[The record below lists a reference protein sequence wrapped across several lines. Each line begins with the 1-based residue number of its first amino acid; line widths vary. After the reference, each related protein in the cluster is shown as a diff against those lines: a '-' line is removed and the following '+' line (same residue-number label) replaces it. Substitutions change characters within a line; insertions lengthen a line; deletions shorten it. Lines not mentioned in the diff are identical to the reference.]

1 MRPTRIH
8 DYAVIG
14 DGHSVA
20 LVSRAGAIDWL
31 CWPRFDSPSLFA
43 AILDPDVGGTWRL
56 LPVGPS
62 RVTRRY
68 LPDTNVLETRFE
80 ADGGVLVV
88 TDLMPIHEERP
99 PRVWPSRELVRCVS
113 CEQGEVVLEVD
124 YDPRPDYGRAKAP
137 VRDGGRLGW
146 RLEHG
151 GWLYTLRADVP
162 LRPRPGGGL
171 YGRLTM
177 RAGQRAHFSL
187 TATDDGPAVLP
198 PVGRFTWEHVERS
211 VRAWRGWVRGC
222 RYSGPYREAVV
233 RSALALK
240 LLTFGP
246 SGGVVAAPTTSL
258 PEVPG
263 GKDNWDYRF
272 CWVRDA
278 AFTARAFYGLGY
290 EAEAESF
297 VSWLLRA
304 TWLTQPRM
312 HVFYDV
318 YGRVRA
324 GEREL
329 PHLRGYEG
337 SRPVRV
343 GNAAAVQ
350 LQLDA
355 YGEAI
360 DAVAQWARRGG
371 HLSRDELRMLRCFGE
386 YITKVWDRPDE
397 GIWESRSGRL
407 AHTFSRVS
415 CWMALERLLELHG
428 RGVFRDVRMP
438 VERFREARQWLREEI
453 ETRGWNQRLH
463 SYVRVLDG
471 DAVDADLLLLSWYGF
486 EDARSE
492 RMRSTYRRIQ
502 ERLEVGD
509 GLLFRNE
516 DDVREGEGAFGI
528 CSFWRVGFLAKGGG
542 DFAEAEASFAR
553 LLRCANDVGLY
564 AEEMDPR
571 TGEARGNFPQ
581 AFTHVGLIGAA
592 LELEEARPR
601 REPVWRTEREAWSEE
616 ARA

>member
-1 MRPTRIH
+1 MRPARIH
-8 DYAVIG
+8 DYALIG
-14 DGHSVA
+14 DGHSAA
-20 LVSRAGAIDWL
+20 LVSREGAIDWL
-31 CWPRFDSPSLFA
+31 CWPRFDSASLFGA
-43 AILDPDVGGTWRL
+43 LLDPKVGGTWRL
-56 LPVGPS
+56 HPMGPS

-68 LPDTNVLETRFE
+68 LRDTNVLETCFTT
-80 ADGGVLVV
+80 DGGVLVV
-88 TDLMPIHEERP
+88 TDLMPIHEERLSFP
-99 PRVWPSRELVRCVS
+99 VPERELLRCVRC
-113 CEQGEVVLEVD
+113 ERGEVTLEVL
-124 YDPRPDYGRAKAP
+124 YEPRPDYGRAKAP
-137 VRDGGRLGW
+137 VRDGGKLGW
-146 RLEHG
+146 RLEHD
-151 GWLYTLRADVP
+151 GWLYTLRTDVP
-162 LRPRPGGGL
+162 LRLGARRGL

-211 VRAWRGWVRGC
+211 VKAWRGWANRC
-222 RYSGPYREAVV
+222 RYAGPYREAVV
-233 RSALALK
+233 RSALVLK
-240 LLTFGP
+240 LLTFAP

-290 EAEAESF
+290 EKEAESF

-312 HVFYDV
+312 EVFYDV
-318 YGRVRA
+318 YGRVRT
-324 GEREL
+324 GEWEL

-343 GNAAAVQ
+343 GNAVAPQ

-360 DAVAQWARRGG
+360 DAITQLARRGG
-371 HLSRDELRMLRCFGE
+371 RLERDELKMLRRFGE
-386 YITKVWDRPDE
+386 YITQAWNQPDE
-397 GIWESRSGRL
+397 GIWEPRSGRRE
-407 AHTFSRVS
+407 HTFSKVS

-428 RGVFRDVRMP
+428 RGVFRDVRVP
-438 VERFREARQWLREEI
+438 VECFHRVREQLREEI
-453 ETRGWNQRLH
+453 RTRGWNQRLH
-463 SYVRVLDG
+463 SYVRKLDG
-471 DAVDADLLLLSWYGF
+471 DEVDADLLLLSWYGF

-492 RMRSTYRRIQ
+492 RMRSTYQRIQ
-502 ERLEVGD
+502 RRLGVGD

-516 DDVREGEGAFGI
+516 NDVREGEGAFGV
-528 CSFWRVGFLAKGGG
+528 CSFWRVGFLARGGG
-542 DFAEAEASFAR
+542 DFAEAETSFAR

-564 AEEMDPR
+564 AEELDPE

-581 AFTHVGLIGAA
+581 AFTHVGLISAA
-592 LELEEARPR
+592 LELEEARPW
-601 REPVWRTEREAWSEE
+601 REPVWRTGREEGAGE

>member
-1 MRPTRIH
+1 LRPARIH
-8 DYAVIG
+8 DHAIIG
-14 DGHSVA
+14 DGHSAA
-20 LVSRAGAIDWL
+20 LISRAGAIDWL

-43 AILDPDVGGTWRL
+43 GLLDPEEGGTWRL
-56 LPVGPS
+56 HPVGPW
-62 RVTRRY
+62 RVTRHY
-68 LPDTNVLETRFE
+68 LPDTNVLETRFDT
-80 ADGGVLVV
+80 DGGTLVV
-88 TDLMPIHEERP
+88 TDLMPLHEECLPWVRP
-99 PRVWPSRELVRCVS
+99 ERELLRCVS
-113 CEQGEVVLEVD
+113 CERSEVTLEVL
-124 YDPRPDYGRAKAP
+124 YDPRPDYGRAKAW
-137 VRDGGRLGW
+137 VKDGGRLGW

-162 LRPRPGGGL
+162 LRPRPEGGL
-171 YGRLTM
+171 YGRLTL

-198 PVGRFTWEHVERS
+198 PVGRFSWEHVERS
-211 VRAWRGWVRGC
+211 VKAWRGWATKC
-222 RYSGPYREAVV
+222 QYSGPHRGAVV
-233 RSALALK
+233 RSALVLK

-290 EAEAESF
+290 EEEAEAF

-318 YGRVRA
+318 YGRVRT

-329 PHLRGYEG
+329 PHLRGYED

-343 GNAAAVQ
+343 GNAAAAQ

-360 DAVAQWARRGG
+360 DAVAQLARRGG
-371 HLSRDELRMLRCFGE
+371 HLERDALKMLRRFGE
-386 YITKVWDRPDE
+386 YVTKAWERPDE
-397 GIWESRSGRL
+397 GIWEPRTGRHE
-407 AHTFSRVS
+407 HTFSRVS

-428 RGVFRDVRMP
+428 RGVFRDVRVP
-438 VERFREARQWLREEI
+438 VERFREARERLRQEI

-471 DAVDADLLLLSWYGF
+471 DEVDADLLLLAWYGF

-502 ERLEVGD
+502 ARLGVGD

-516 DDVREGEGAFGI
+516 NDIREGEGAFGI

-542 DFAEAEASFAR
+542 DFAEAEAAFMR
-553 LLRCANDVGLY
+553 LLRHANDVGLY
-564 AEEMDPR
+564 AEELDPE

-581 AFTHVGLIGAA
+581 AFTHIGLISAA
-592 LELEEARPR
+592 LELEEARPW
-601 REPVWRTEREAWSEE
+601 REPVWWTGREVEDEE
-616 ARA
+616 VRA

>member
-1 MRPTRIH
+1 MLSARIH
-8 DYAVIG
+8 DHAIIG
-14 DGHSVA
+14 DGRSAA
-20 LVSRAGAIDWL
+20 LVSREGSIDWL
-31 CWPRFDSPSLFA
+31 CWSRFDSGSLFA
-43 AILDPDVGGTWRL
+43 GLLDAERGGSWRL
-56 LPVGPS
+56 RPGGPA

-68 LPDTNVLETRFE
+68 VPDTNVLETRFE
-80 ADGGVLVV
+80 TDTGVLVV
-88 TDLMPIHEERP
+88 TDLMPIHEHPEPWIRP
-99 PRVWPSRELVRCVS
+99 ELELVRCVA
-113 CEQGEVVLEVD
+113 CERGEVVLEVH
-124 YDPRPDYGRAKAP
+124 YDPRPDYGRVKP
-137 VRDGGRLGW
+137 RLEDGGRLGW
-146 RLEHG
+146 RLEHA
-151 GWLYTLRADVP
+151 GWLYTLRTDVT
-162 LRPRPGGGL
+162 LRPAPEGGL
-171 YGRLTM
+171 SGRIPL

-187 TATDDGPAVLP
+187 SATDDGPAVLP
-198 PVGRFTWEHVERS
+198 PVGHFTWAHVERS
-211 VRAWRGWVRGC
+211 VRGWRDWVARC
-222 RYSGPYREAVV
+222 RYTGPYREAVV
-233 RSALALK
+233 RSALVLK

-290 EAEAESF
+290 EQEAEAF

-324 GEREL
+324 EEREL
-329 PHLRGYEG
+329 PHLRGYED

-343 GNAAAVQ
+343 GNGAAMQ

-360 DAVAQWARRGG
+360 DAVAQLARRGG
-371 HLSRDELRMLRCFGE
+371 HLDRDGLKMLRRFGE
-386 YITKVWDRPDE
+386 YLTKVWERPDE
-397 GIWESRSGRL
+397 GIWEPRSGRSE
-407 AHTFSRVS
+407 HTFSKVS

-428 RGVFRDVRMP
+428 RGVFRDVRVP
-438 VERFREARQWLREEI
+438 VERFREVRGQLREEI
-453 ETRGWNQRLH
+453 RTRGWNQRLH
-463 SYVRVLDG
+463 SYVRKLDG
-471 DAVDADLLLLSWYGF
+471 DEVDADLLLLAWYGF

-502 ERLEVGD
+502 ERLGAGD

-516 DDVREGEGAFGI
+516 SDIHEGEGAFGI
-528 CSFWRVGFLAKGGG
+528 CAFWRVGFLAKGGG

-553 LLRCANDVGLY
+553 LLGYANDVGLY
-564 AEEMDPR
+564 AEEMDPE

-581 AFTHVGLIGAA
+581 AFTHVGLISAA

-601 REPVWRTEREAWSEE
+601 REPVWRTGREERDEE
-616 ARA
+616 ARV

>member
-1 MRPTRIH
+1 MRRARIH
-8 DYAVIG
+8 DYAIIG
-14 DGHSVA
+14 DGHGAA

-31 CWPRFDSPSLFA
+31 CWPRFDSASLFA
-43 AILDPDVGGTWRL
+43 ALLDPEAGGTWRL
-56 LPVGPS
+56 HPVGPS
-62 RVTRRY
+62 RATRRY

-80 ADGGVLVV
+80 TDTGVLVV

-99 PRVWPSRELVRCVS
+99 PWPRPERELVRCVS
-113 CEQGEVVLEVD
+113 CERGEVTLEVL
-124 YDPRPDYGRAKAP
+124 YDPRPDYGRAKAR
-137 VRDGGRLGW
+137 VKDGGKLGW
-146 RLEHG
+146 RLEQG
-151 GWLYTLRADVP
+151 GWLYTLRTDVP
-162 LRPRPGGGL
+162 LRPGPEGGL
-171 YGRLTM
+171 SGRLPL
-177 RAGQRAHFSL
+177 RAGQRVHFSL

-198 PVGRFTWEHVERS
+198 PVGRFTWEHVTRT
-211 VRAWRGWVRGC
+211 VKAWRHWAAKC
-222 RYSGPYREAVV
+222 TYTGPYREAVV

-290 EAEAESF
+290 EEEAEAF

-343 GNAAAVQ
+343 GNAAATQ

-360 DAVAQWARRGG
+360 DAVAQLARRGG
-371 HLSRDELRMLRCFGE
+371 HLDRDALKMLRRFGE
-386 YITKVWDRPDE
+386 YVTKVWERPDE
-397 GIWESRSGRL
+397 GIWEPRSGRGE
-407 AHTFSRVS
+407 HTFSKVS

-428 RGVFRDVRMP
+428 RGVFRGVRVP
-438 VERFREARQWLREEI
+438 VERFREAREQLREEI
-453 ETRGWNQRLH
+453 RTRGWNQRLH
-463 SYVRVLDG
+463 SYVRKLDG
-471 DAVDADLLLLSWYGF
+471 DEVDADLLLLSWYGF

-492 RMRSTYRRIQ
+492 RMRSTYRCIQ
-502 ERLEVGD
+502 ERLGVGD

-516 DDVREGEGAFGI
+516 DDIHEGEGAFGI
-528 CSFWRVGFLAKGGG
+528 CAFWRVGFLAKGGG
-542 DFAEAEASFAR
+542 DFAEAEESFAR
-553 LLRCANDVGLY
+553 LLHHANDVGLY
-564 AEEMDPR
+564 AEELDPE

-581 AFTHVGLIGAA
+581 AFTHVGLISAA
-592 LELEEARPR
+592 LELEEARPW
-601 REPVWRTEREAWSEE
+601 REPVWRPGREETGEE

>member
-1 MRPTRIH
+1 MRPARIH
-8 DYAVIG
+8 DYALIG
-14 DGHSVA
+14 DGHSAA
-20 LVSRAGAIDWL
+20 LVSPAGAIDWL

-43 AILDPDVGGTWRL
+43 ALLDPEVGGTWRL
-56 LPVGPS
+56 HPVGPS

-68 LPDTNVLETRFE
+68 LPDTNVLQTRFDTE
-80 ADGGVLVV
+80 GGVLVV

-99 PRVWPSRELVRCVS
+99 PWVRPERELVRCVS
-113 CEQGEVVLEVD
+113 CERGEVTLELL
-124 YDPRPDYGRAKAP
+124 YDPRPDYGRGNTP
-137 VRDGGRLGW
+137 VKDGGKLGW

-151 GWLYTLRADVP
+151 GWLYTLRTDVA
-162 LRPRPGGGL
+162 LRPGPERGL
-171 YGRLTM
+171 YGRLTL
-177 RAGQRAHFSL
+177 RAGQSAHFSL

-198 PVGRFTWEHVERS
+198 PVGRFTWEHVARS
-211 VRAWRGWVRGC
+211 VKAWRNWAGRC

-233 RSALALK
+233 RSALVLK

-263 GKDNWDYRF
+263 GEDNWDYRF
-272 CWVRDA
+272 CWVRDS

-290 EAEAESF
+290 EQEAESF

-324 GEREL
+324 NERVL

-343 GNAAAVQ
+343 GNAAAAQ

-360 DAVAQWARRGG
+360 DAVAQLARRGG
-371 HLSRDELRMLRCFGE
+371 HLDRDALKMLRRFGE
-386 YITKVWDRPDE
+386 YVTKVWEQPDE
-397 GIWESRSGRL
+397 GIWEPRSGRRE
-407 AHTFSRVS
+407 HTFSKVS
-415 CWMALERLLELHG
+415 CWMALERLLELHE
-428 RGVFRDVRMP
+428 RGVFRNVRVP
-438 VERFREARQWLREEI
+438 VERFREARERLREEI
-453 ETRGWNQRLH
+453 QTRGWNQRLH

-471 DAVDADLLLLSWYGF
+471 DEVDADLLLLAWYGF

-492 RMRSTYRRIQ
+492 RMRGTYRRIQ
-502 ERLEVGD
+502 ERLGVGD

-516 DDVREGEGAFGI
+516 NDMSEGEGAFGI

-542 DFAEAEASFAR
+542 DFAQAEESFTR
-553 LLRCANDVGLY
+553 LLRHANDVGLY
-564 AEEMDPR
+564 AEEMNPE

-581 AFTHVGLIGAA
+581 AFTHVGLISAA
-592 LELEEARPR
+592 LELEEARPW
-601 REPVWRTEREAWSEE
+601 REPVWRTGRKVGSEE
-616 ARA
+616 TRA